1 MTGAS
6 RPPRPPPWPRCRTPS
21 RNAWPRASCA
31 TGSAP
36 ARPTPCS
43 PPGGRRRTPRP
54 ARRCCA
60 IRAPPRRRLASPRS
74 PHSAPPRASSRPA
87 SSRPSRRS
95 RSSHSSSSPGSPTPN
110 SACSRPAS
118 DGSSRRSSSWPTTS
132 TRSPPTML
140 TPEEQHELQ
149 RLLDEHIPI
158 RAIARRL
165 TRDVKTIRRA
175 LGRSPSPAAPAASK
189 LVPYHA
195 LIKEQA
201 QQGLRSPRILREIRA
216 RGYTGGLTILK
227 AFLRTLGL
235 HPPRPPRV
243 FRRFET
249 RPGEEAQSDWS
260 PYRVL
265 IASRETIVHA
275 FSLILCFSRRLF
287 VAFFRDER
295 LPTLL
300 WAHQEAFRYHQGLC
314 RRIAYDNQ
322 TAITLGRVGGKP
334 RWHPT
339 FLAFAQHYGFEPS
352 VGRPRHKERR
362 GKVERPFHY
371 LEHDFLAGRTF
382 ASWDDLHA
390 QCREWLDTVANVR
403 VHGTTRRRVDEA
415 FAEEQPCLIVLPSI
429 SFPSARQETRIAQKD
444 GYIPVDGSYYPV
456 PEALVDQGPVSVR
469 IEPRQVHLLDAAGH
483 IVASHRVPDTPTRLP
498 APVPSPGHPRVALS
512 RSAQEAAFLARFPHA
527 RAFLDGLAHRMTT
540 LTPIHLRA
548 IDQLVALY
556 GHDAVQAALEHAEAY
571 GALDDTK
578 PGSLHDSTLDSMPPT
593 GGPDHDA

>member
-6 RPPRPPPWPRCRTPS
+6 RPPRPRPWRCCRTPN
-21 RNAWPRASCA
+21 RNGWPRASCA

-60 IRAPPRRRLASPRS
+60 IRAPPRRLLASPRS
-74 PHSAPPRASSRPA
+74 PHSAPPRASSRLA

-95 RSSHSSSSPGSPTPN
+95 KSSRSSSSPGSPTPN

-118 DGSSRRSSSWPTTS
+118 DGSSRRSSSWPTAS
-132 TRSPPTML
+132 TRRPPTML

-149 RLLDEHIPI
+149 RLRHEHIPI
-158 RAIARRL
+158 
-165 TRDVKTIRRA
+165 
-175 LGRSPSPAAPAASK
+175 
-189 LVPYHA
+189 
-195 LIKEQA
+195 
-201 QQGLRSPRILREIRA
+201 
-216 RGYTGGLTILK
+216 
-227 AFLRTLGL
+227 
-235 HPPRPPRV
+235 RV

-352 VGRPRHKERR
+352 VGRPGHKERR

-415 FAEEQPCLIVLPSI
+415 FAEEQPCLIVLPSV
-429 SFPSARQETRIAQKD
+429 SFPSARQEPRVVQKD
-444 GYIPVDGSYYPV
+444 GYIPVDVSYYPV
-456 PEALVDQGPVSVR
+456 PEALLDRGPVNVR
-469 IEPRQVHLLDAAGH
+469 IDPRQVHLLDAAGQ
-483 IVASHRVPDTPTRLP
+483 IVASHRVPETPTRIP
-498 APVPSPGHPRVALS
+498 APAPPPGHPRAALS

-556 GHDAVQAALEHAEAY
+556 GHDAVQAALARAAAYRNFNARAVERILQRAHPTVVPEPAVGALSPRPEAF
-571 GALDDTK
+571 GALDDTD
-578 PGSLHDSTLDSMPPT
+578 PGSLHDYTFDSMPPT